1 MACEDEQ
8 AAHDAALA
16 VLGQAALDLQTAQ
29 DNYDAAL
36 ANAQATQA
44 ALDDCLN
51 PNPDP
56 NTNAWPAK
64 KAKPKKRKKG

>member
-16 VLGQAALDLQTAQ
+16 VLGQAALDKQTAC

-44 ALDDCLN
+44 ALEACQN

-64 KAKPKKRKKG
+64 KTKPKRRRKG